1 VASER
6 FGEDVKSQPLPSTDA
21 RTIFQ
26 QPTAELLSN
35 SPKISSLDIRL
46 HHPPHISPYHKMASD
61 EVYDGAIG
69 IDLGMLRRARDF
81 SGYLRTSAYTAQ
93 APPTLALPTTRA
105 MALRSVCDT
114 IPATVAT
121 MR

>member
-1 VASER
+1 
-6 FGEDVKSQPLPSTDA
+6 
-21 RTIFQ
+21 
-26 QPTAELLSN
+26 
-35 SPKISSLDIRL
+35 
-46 HHPPHISPYHKMASD
+46 MASD

-81 SGYLRTSAYTAQ
+81 SGHLRTSAYTAQ